1 MNGHSAA
8 KPAAIQPARVP
19 NRLRP
24 AHSATGTLSIAK
36 RSDSAWVADSVRP
49 KRPIHAWRIT

>member
-36 RSDSAWVADSVRP
+36 TSESVWVWDSVRP
-49 KRPIHAWRIT
+49 KRAIHTWRIM